1 MLPAFSP
8 PKQRSSIVNPGDYLR
23 SFQDEWVDS
32 LNPSGAGRWGED
44 DDYENED
51 LDLEMARLPSSMFDA
66 DGRQDDDDD
75 Y

>member
-1 MLPAFSP
+1 
-8 PKQRSSIVNPGDYLR
+8 
-23 SFQDEWVDS
+23 
-32 LNPSGAGRWGED
+32 LNPSGRWGD

-66 DGRQDDDDD
+66 DGTQDDDDE